1 MKTITFALQKGGTGK
16 TSISTSIAVELA
28 SMGKKTLLIDCDPQG
43 NATSWI
49 LDSDVSIGMELS
61 DVLMEKCS
69 PEEALMKTKVENL
82 FLIPTASLGGTLR
95 LYQKTLAVEQPFAIK
110 HLIKSFTSFSFDF
123 AIIDTSPSFGALE
136 EASFLASSEAL
147 AVLNI
152 DEFSKDGL
160 IIFLDNLNKLKRRY
174 DSDLPV
180 VNKIILNGK
189 DNRLMQ
195 QDHIVKQIS
204 TSLPNCQI
212 FIVPVEQ
219 SFKKAQTIHH
229 PIQALQGVKKET
241 LSVISEI
248 TKSIL

>member
-69 PEEALMKTKVENL
+69 PEEALMETKVENL

-110 HLIKSFTSFSFDF
+110 HLIKSFTSFSL
-123 AIIDTSPSFGALE
+123 ILPSLTPRLP
-136 EASFLASSEAL
+136 S
-147 AVLNI
+147 VL
-152 DEFSKDGL
+152 
-160 IIFLDNLNKLKRRY
+160 
-174 DSDLPV
+174 
-180 VNKIILNGK
+180 
-189 DNRLMQ
+189 
-195 QDHIVKQIS
+195 
-204 TSLPNCQI
+204 
-212 FIVPVEQ
+212 
-219 SFKKAQTIHH
+219 
-229 PIQALQGVKKET
+229 
-241 LSVISEI
+241 
-248 TKSIL
+248 